1 MKTNQFFLMALMV
14 LGGTVGAMAQ
24 SNTVLNTS
32 AASPGSQNVLLGIS
46 SGNAMPAPVT
56 PVLINHSNVM
66 VGMSSGLLSDAT
78 GGGGENARNVFLGHT
93 SAPNNTTGSDNVF
106 IGFRAGINNSS
117 GNSNIGIGSQRNT
130 PASTNPI
137 TGGYNIMIGHANGES
152 ISSGA
157 RNTFMGI
164 GAGRYNTTGSSNTFL
179 GDGAGTMNVSGNNNI
194 SVGAIGP
201 ASGSNNIVMGAS
213 SAQNCSGNANVLI
226 GNICASN
233 LTTGKENTFIGRVML
248 PNTAATTLSAG
259 NNTERTIILSN
270 GADWQSQKLYIDA
283 TGNTGIGLGDNVIP
297 KNRLDIRGG
306 VAVGAAFTSTL
317 TTAGPIAPT
326 NGMIVEGN
334 VGIGINAPT
343 NRLQITAATGNASGL
358 TFTNLTSASTP
369 LSASNGRVLT
379 VDSNGKVILT
389 TDQGSG
395 GVTAIANG
403 LNTTVSG
410 TGVSPTPYVI
420 DAKNIYTHDDT
431 LNTSVPANTA
441 TAGVRTVTMGA
452 SNLFFKTSGSGS
464 HFENGTTGSGR
475 IYIGNTLTFPTLTAT
490 NQYRLL
496 VEGGILTE
504 RIKVALQS
512 TANWADYVFAKEY
525 KLAPLSEV
533 EAFIKENKH
542 LPGIASSESLVK
554 NGIDV
559 AEMQAKQM
567 EKIEELTLYAIEQN
581 KTLEKQNKEIEELK
595 AQVKSLLERK

>member
-1 MKTNQFFLMALMV
+1 MV
-14 LGGTVGAMAQ
+14 LGGIFGAMAQ
-24 SNTVLNTS
+24 NNVVSNTPVG
-32 AASPGSQNVLLGIS
+32 APGSNNVLVGVS
-46 SGNAMPAPVT
+46 AGNAMPAPVT
-56 PVLINHSNVM
+56 PVVINQSNVM
-66 VGMSSGLLSDAT
+66 IGNAAGLLSNAT
-78 GGGGENARNVFLGHT
+78 GGGGENARNVFLGHS

-106 IGFRAGINNSS
+106 LGFRAGINNSS

-137 TGGYNIMIGHANGES
+137 TGSYNIMIGHSNGES

-157 RNTFMGI
+157 RNTFLGI
-164 GAGRYNTTGSSNTFL
+164 GAGRYNTIGSSNTFL
-179 GDGAGTMNVSGNNNI
+179 GDGAGTMNVSGNNNVSI
-194 SVGAIGP
+194 GAIGP
-201 ASGSNNIVMGAS
+201 ANGSNNIVMGAS
-213 SAQNCSGNANVLI
+213 SGQNCSGNANVLI

-233 LTTGKENTFIGRVML
+233 LTTGKENTFLGRVIL

-259 NNTERTIILSN
+259 NNTEKTIILSN

-334 VGIGINAPT
+334 VGIGVSAPT
-343 NRLQITAATGNASGL
+343 NRLQVTAATTNASGL

-379 VDSNGKVILT
+379 VDGAGKVVLT

-403 LNTTVSG
+403 TNTTVSG

-420 DAKNIYTHDDT
+420 DAKNIYTHDGT
-431 LNTSVPANTA
+431 LDTSVVPSNTA
-441 TAGVRTVTMGA
+441 TANVRTVTMGA
-452 SNLFFKTSGSGS
+452 SNIFFRTSGPGAN
-464 HFENGTTGSGR
+464 FENGTTGSGR
-475 IYIGNTLTFPTLTAT
+475 IYIGNTLTFPNLTAT

-512 TANWADYVFAKEY
+512 TGNWADYVFAKEY
-525 KLAPLSEV
+525 KLTPLSEV
-533 EAFIKENKH
+533 EAFVNANKR
-542 LPGIASSESLVK
+542 LPGIESAEDLVK

-559 AEMQAKQM
+559 AQMQAKQM

-581 KTLEKQNKEIEELK
+581 KALEKQNKEIEELK
-595 AQVKSLLERK
+595 AQVQLLLGRK